1 MGGRPRPSEPRG
13 VTVSDYRSAWLDDEL
28 DLFRDAARRFVE
40 NEIVP
45 NDPRWR
51 EQHHVDRELWNQ
63 AGAVGLLCTDI
74 PAEYGGVG
82 GDARHEAVVVE
93 EMGRRGI
100 SSFGHMV
107 HSILAHYVL
116 NYGSEA
122 QKRNWLPRM
131 ASGELVGAIA
141 MTEPGAGSDL
151 QAVKTR
157 AVREGSEYVINGS
170 KTFISNGLHAG
181 LVGVVAK
188 TDVTKGAKGIS
199 IIMVETKDRP
209 GYRVGRA
216 LDKIGQNGWDTTEL
230 FFDDCRV
237 PADWLLGPAEG
248 QGFVQLMRDLP
259 YERALLAL
267 GGVAAMEYALALTLD
282 YARSRKAFG
291 QALFEMQNTRFKLAD
306 VKAQVHVARVFIDD
320 CIQKL
325 KDGRLDTAT
334 ASIAKL
340 WITDTQNKVMDECL
354 QFFGGYGYMKEYPI
368 SQLYV
373 DSRVQ
378 RIYGGANEIMREII
392 ARSL

>member
-1 MGGRPRPSEPRG
+1 M
-13 VTVSDYRSAWLDDEL
+13 DDEL
-28 DLFRDAARRFVE
+28 EMFRDAARRFVE

-51 EQHHVDRELWNQ
+51 EQHHVDRELWNK
-63 AGAVGLLCTDI
+63 AGEVGLLCTDI
-74 PAEYGGVG
+74 PDQYGGVG

-100 SSFGHMV
+100 TSFGHMV

-116 NYGSEA
+116 NYGSEER
-122 QKRNWLPRM
+122 KLDWLPRM

-151 QAVKTR
+151 QAVKCR
-157 AVREGSEYVINGS
+157 AVRDGDHYVLNGA

-188 TDVTKGAKGIS
+188 TDPAKGAKGIS
-199 IIMVETKDRP
+199 IMMVETKDLP
-209 GYRVGRA
+209 GYRVGRV
-216 LDKIGQNGWDTTEL
+216 LDKIGQNGWDTAEM

-237 PADWLLGPAEG
+237 PTSCLLGPAEG

-267 GGVAAMEYALALTLD
+267 GGVAGMEYALQLTVD
-282 YARSRKAFG
+282 YTRSRKAFG
-291 QALFEMQNTRFKLAD
+291 QALLEMQNTRFKLAE
-306 VKAQVHVARVFIDD
+306 VKTQVHIARVFIDD

-325 KDGRLDTAT
+325 KDGTLDTVT
-334 ASIAKL
+334 ASMAKL
-340 WITDTQNKVMDECL
+340 WITDTQCRVMDECL
-354 QFFGGYGYMKEYPI
+354 QLFGGYGYMKEYPI
-368 SQLYV
+368 SQLYA

-378 RIYGGANEIMREII
+378 RIYGGANEIMKEIV

>member
-1 MGGRPRPSEPRG
+1 M
-13 VTVSDYRSAWLDDEL
+13 DDDL

-45 NDPRWR
+45 NDARWR
-51 EQHHVDRELWNQ
+51 EQHHVDREIWNK
-63 AGAVGLLCTDI
+63 AGEVGLLCTDI
-74 PAEYGGVG
+74 PVEYGGLG

-93 EMGRRGI
+93 EMGRHGI
-100 SSFGHMV
+100 TSFGHMV

-116 NYGSEA
+116 NYGSEE

-157 AVREGSEYVINGS
+157 AVREGDHYVINGS

-188 TDVTKGAKGIS
+188 TDPSRGAKGIS
-199 IIMVETKDRP
+199 IIMAETKDLP
-209 GYRVGRA
+209 GYRVGRV
-216 LDKIGQNGWDTTEL
+216 LDKIGQNGWDTAEQ
-230 FFDDCRV
+230 FFDECRV
-237 PADWLLGPAEG
+237 PAGCLLGPAEG

-259 YERALLAL
+259 YERALMAM
-267 GGVAAMEYALALTLD
+267 GGVAAMEYALRVTVD
-282 YARSRKAFG
+282 YTRTRKAFG
-291 QALFEMQNTRFKLAD
+291 QALLEMQNTRFKLAE
-306 VKAQVHVARVFIDD
+306 VKSLVSVARVYADD

-325 KDGRLDTAT
+325 TNGTLDTVT

-340 WITDTQNKVMDECL
+340 WITDTQCRVMDECL
-354 QFFGGYGYMKEYPI
+354 QLFGGYGYMKEYPI

-378 RIYGGANEIMREII
+378 RIYGGANEIMKEII

>member
-1 MGGRPRPSEPRG
+1 M
-13 VTVSDYRSAWLDDEL
+13 SDYRSPWMDDDL

-45 NDPRWR
+45 NDARWR
-51 EQHHVDRELWNQ
+51 EQHHVDREIWNK
-63 AGAVGLLCTDI
+63 AGEVGLLCTDI
-74 PAEYGGVG
+74 PVEYGGLG

-93 EMGRRGI
+93 EMGRHGI
-100 SSFGHMV
+100 TSFGHMV

-116 NYGSEA
+116 NYGSEE

-157 AVREGSEYVINGS
+157 AVREGDHYVINGS

-188 TDVTKGAKGIS
+188 TDPSRGAKGIS
-199 IIMVETKDRP
+199 IIMAETKDLP
-209 GYRVGRA
+209 GYRVGRV
-216 LDKIGQNGWDTTEL
+216 LDKIGQNGWDTAEQ
-230 FFDDCRV
+230 FFDECRV
-237 PADWLLGPAEG
+237 PAGCLLGPAEG

-259 YERALLAL
+259 YERALMAM
-267 GGVAAMEYALALTLD
+267 GGVAAMEYALRVTVD
-282 YARSRKAFG
+282 YTRTRKAFG
-291 QALFEMQNTRFKLAD
+291 QALLEMQNTRFKLAE
-306 VKAQVHVARVFIDD
+306 VKSLVSVARVYADD

-325 KDGRLDTAT
+325 TNGTLDTVT

-340 WITDTQNKVMDECL
+340 WITDTQCRVMDECL
-354 QFFGGYGYMKEYPI
+354 QLFGGYGYMKEYPI

-378 RIYGGANEIMREII
+378 RIYGGANEIMKEII

>member
-1 MGGRPRPSEPRG
+1 
-13 VTVSDYRSAWLDDEL
+13 VIDYRSPWMDDEL
-28 DLFRDAARRFVE
+28 ELFRDAARRFVE
-40 NEIVP
+40 HEIVP
-45 NDPRWR
+45 NDARWR
-51 EQHHVDRELWNQ
+51 EQHHVDREIWNK
-63 AGAVGLLCTDI
+63 AGDVGLLCTDI
-74 PAEYGGVG
+74 PAEYGGLG

-93 EMGRRGI
+93 EMGGHGI
-100 SSFGHMV
+100 TSFGHMV

-116 NYGSEA
+116 NYGSEE

-157 AVREGSEYVINGS
+157 AVREGDHYVINGS

-188 TDVTKGAKGIS
+188 TDPSRGAKGIS
-199 IIMVETKDRP
+199 IIMAETKDLP
-209 GYRVGRA
+209 GYRVGRV
-216 LDKIGQNGWDTTEL
+216 LDKIGQNGWDTAEQ
-230 FFDDCRV
+230 FFDECRV
-237 PADWLLGPAEG
+237 PAGCLLGPAEG

-259 YERALLAL
+259 YERALMAM
-267 GGVAAMEYALALTLD
+267 GGVAAMEYALRVTVD
-282 YARSRKAFG
+282 YTRTRKAFG
-291 QALFEMQNTRFKLAD
+291 QALLEMQNTRFKLAE
-306 VKAQVHVARVFIDD
+306 VKSLVSVARVYADD

-325 KDGRLDTAT
+325 TNGTLDTVT

-340 WITDTQNKVMDECL
+340 WITDTQCRVMDECL
-354 QFFGGYGYMKEYPI
+354 QLFGGYGYMKEYPI

-378 RIYGGANEIMREII
+378 RIYGGANEIMKEII

>member
-1 MGGRPRPSEPRG
+1 M
-13 VTVSDYRSAWLDDEL
+13 TQAAYRSPWLDDEL
-28 DLFRDAARRFVE
+28 EMFRDAARRFVE

-45 NDPRWR
+45 NDAGWR
-51 EQHHVDRELWNQ
+51 EQHHVDREIWNK
-63 AGAVGLLCTDI
+63 AGEVGLLCTDI

-100 SSFGHMV
+100 TSFGHMV

-116 NYGSEA
+116 NYGSEQ
-122 QKRNWLPRM
+122 QKHDWLPRM

-157 AVREGSEYVINGS
+157 AVRDGDHYVLNGA

-188 TDVTKGAKGIS
+188 TDPTLGSKGIS
-199 IIMVETKDRP
+199 IIMVETKGLP
-209 GYRVGRA
+209 GYRVGRV
-216 LDKIGQNGWDTTEL
+216 LDKIGQNGWDTAEL

-237 PADWLLGPAEG
+237 PASCLLGPAEG
-248 QGFVQLMRDLP
+248 QGFMQLMRDLP

-267 GGVAAMEYALALTLD
+267 GGVAAMEYALALTVD
-282 YARSRKAFG
+282 YTRSRKAFG
-291 QALFEMQNTRFKLAD
+291 QPLIQMQNTRFKLAE
-306 VKAQVHVARVFIDD
+306 VKTLTHVSRVFIDD
-320 CIQKL
+320 CIARL
-325 KDGRLDTAT
+325 RDGSLDTVT
-334 ASIAKL
+334 ASMAKC
-340 WITDTQNKVMDECL
+340 WITDTQCRVMDECL
-354 QFFGGYGYMKEYPI
+354 QLFGGYGYMREYPI
-368 SQLYV
+368 SQLYA

-378 RIYGGANEIMREII
+378 RIYGGANEIMKEIV